1 VPAGGAVL
9 DVALARAFGDDL
21 DDSARAALGTRAVV
35 IVKNGELVAE
45 RYAEG
50 FDADTPQLG
59 WSMSKSVASLLTG
72 VLVKQGV
79 VSLDDDGLRSEWTD
93 GRADITIEQLLRMT
107 SGLEWD
113 ETYDRGTPIT
123 RMLYLE
129 PDMGDYVASLPLAH
143 APGTVQQYSSG

>member
-1 VPAGGAVL
+1 
-9 DVALARAFGDDL
+9 
-21 DDSARAALGTRAVV
+21 
-35 IVKNGELVAE
+35 
-45 RYAEG
+45 
-50 FDADTPQLG
+50 
-59 WSMSKSVASLLTG
+59 SLLTG

-93 GRADITIEQLLRMT
+93 GRADITIEHLLRMT

-113 ETYDRGTPIT
+113 ETYDLGTPIT

-143 APGTVQQYSSG
+143 APGTVQQYSSGSTTLLCDVLTERTGIGADLPRRELLGPLGLSSAVFEPDASGTPV